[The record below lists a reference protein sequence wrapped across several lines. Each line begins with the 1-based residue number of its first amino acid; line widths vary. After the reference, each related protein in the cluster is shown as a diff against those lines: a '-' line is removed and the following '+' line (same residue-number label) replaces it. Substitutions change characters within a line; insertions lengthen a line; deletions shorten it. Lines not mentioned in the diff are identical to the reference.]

1 MIGVKG
7 TRIALVMLVCASLL
21 QGCARNEAER
31 LQDVKRFIAQG
42 DLPAALIDVKT
53 VLQDNPASPEGR
65 FLLGKTLLLSGDPAG
80 AEIEL
85 RRALEGRHREGDVV
99 PLLASALVA
108 LNRNDSVIGEFADRK
123 LDDPAAQAELRT
135 QVAMALLGAGRVEEA
150 ETTLKEV
157 VASSDHRP
165 AYEALAKIRAA
176 RGDVQ
181 AALAMTRSLLEREP
195 RNAAA
200 WALQGD
206 VLLLGARPDRP
217 AAIEAFQKALNL
229 QPALAD
235 AHAGLLAAL
244 FASGRMDEGRKQLQ
258 AMKAVLPGHLQT
270 RFFETIVALQDGNLV
285 QARESVQRLLK
296 ASPDNPRLL
305 VLAAQVEMQAGAPVQ
320 AEAHLAKS
328 LSLVPS
334 AQPTRR
340 MLASL
345 YLDTGRPKKALEALE
360 PLTIGPAGDPAAHV
374 LAGQAHLMAGN
385 VGAAEAAFARAA
397 TSMPQDSRVR
407 TGQALAQVAKGQV
420 DAGLATLEQVA
431 AADRTALADLPLIN
445 QLIAKR
451 AYAAAMA
458 AVDRYADKVPGR
470 PLPYLLKARVALAQG
485 DNAAGRRALEAALER
500 SPGYVPALTAL
511 GELDISEGKPDAA
524 RARIR
529 AALDRDPA
537 DASLRVA
544 LADFTGRTG
553 GTKEEVVT
561 LMREAIRARPTDATI
576 RADLVDFALAVG
588 DHALALSVAQDAAA
602 ALPDHPLVLDRLG
615 LALQTAG
622 DIPQAIIAY
631 DKVAA
636 GNPSSVTAQLRLA
649 DAKMLAGSYD
659 AALVHARRA
668 LSADPDSVLAQRVAI
683 IAAARAGR
691 AADARALVAQTKQQR
706 KGDVI
711 AWRIEAEAEQ
721 ALGEPDRAVAALRK
735 AQQLKPSTEG
745 ARLLHQVLDA
755 AGMAAEADRH
765 AQAWLKD
772 HPSDLVF
779 LLYLG
784 EAASA
789 RQAYDKA
796 EQLFKHVLRIKPQSL
811 EALNNAAYVMARQKK
826 PGAVAL
832 AEQAVKLAP
841 NRPPLLD
848 TLAVA
853 YAAEGQIKRAL
864 DLQRQVVATSPD
876 SPDYRFTLAQLQLQS
891 GDKDAARENLV
902 KLGKYGRAFS
912 RHEEVNR
919 LLKELAS

>member
-1 MIGVKG
+1 VNRIKG
-7 TRIALVMLVCASLL
+7 TRIALLVLVCASLL

-42 DLPAALIDVKT
+42 DLPAALIDAKT
-53 VLQDNPASPEGR
+53 VLQDNPTSPEGR

-85 RRALEGRHREGDVV
+85 RRALDGRHREDDVV
-99 PLLASALVA
+99 PLLATVLVA
-108 LNRNDSVIGEFADRK
+108 LNRNDQVIGELADRK
-123 LDDPAAQAELRT
+123 LADPASHAELRT
-135 QVAMALLGAGRVEEA
+135 QVALALLGAGRVDQAEA
-150 ETTLKEV
+150 TLKEV
-157 VASSDHRP
+157 LASTDHRP
-165 AYEALAKIRAA
+165 AYEALAKLHAA
-176 RGDVQ
+176 RGDTQ
-181 AALAMTRSLLEREP
+181 AALAMTRSLLERDP

-206 VLLLGARPDRP
+206 VLLLGTRPDRP
-217 AAIEAFQKALNL
+217 GAIDAFQKALNL
-229 QPALAD
+229 QPALAN

-244 FASGRMDEGRKQLQ
+244 FASDRLDEGRKQLQ

-270 RFFETIVALQDGNLV
+270 RFFETIVALQDGNLA

-340 MLASL
+340 MLATL

-360 PLTIGPAGDPAAHV
+360 PLTIGTASDPVAHV
-374 LAGQAHLMAGN
+374 LAGQAHLMAGKLD
-385 VGAAEAAFARAA
+385 AAEAAFARAA

-407 TGQALAQVAKGQV
+407 TGQALSQVAKGQV

-431 AADRTALADLPLIN
+431 ATDKTALADLPLIN
-445 QLIAKR
+445 QLIARR
-451 AYAAAMA
+451 AYPAAMTA
-458 AVDRYADKVPGR
+458 IDRYAAKVPGR
-470 PLPYLLKARVALAQG
+470 PLPYLLRARVALAQG
-485 DNAAGRRALEAALER
+485 DNAGARRALEAALEK
-500 SPGYVPALTAL
+500 SPGYVQALTAL

-524 RARIR
+524 RTRIR

-553 GTKEEVVT
+553 GTKDEVVT

-576 RADLVDFALAVG
+576 RADLIDYALAVG

-602 ALPDHPLVLDRLG
+602 ALSDHPLVLDRLG
-615 LALQTAG
+615 LTLQTTG
-622 DIPQAIIAY
+622 DVRQAIIVF

-636 GNPSSVTAQLRLA
+636 AQPSSVTAQLRLA
-649 DAKMLAGSYD
+649 DAKMLLGSFD
-659 AALVHARRA
+659 AALVNARRA
-668 LSADPDSVLAQRVAI
+668 LSVDPNSVLAQRMAVI
-683 IAAARAGR
+683 VAARAGR
-691 AADARALVAQTKQQR
+691 AADVRALVAQIRQQR
-706 KGDVI
+706 KSDVI

-721 ALGEPDRAVAALRK
+721 SLGQPDRAVAALRK

-745 ARLLHQVLDA
+745 ARLLHQALDG
-755 AGMAAEADRH
+755 AGMTAEADRH

-772 HPSDLVF
+772 HPSDVGF
-779 LLYLG
+779 MMYLG
-784 EAASA
+784 EAAVA
-789 RQAYDKA
+789 HQAYDKA
-796 EQLFKHVLRIKPQSL
+796 EQLFKSVLRVKPRSL
-811 EALNNAAYVMARQKK
+811 EALNNAAYVMAQMKK

-848 TLAVA
+848 TLALA
-853 YAAEGQIKRAL
+853 YAAEGQMKRAL
-864 DLQRQVVATSPD
+864 ELQGQVVATSPD
-876 SPDYRFTLAQLQLQS
+876 LPDYRFTLAQLQLQS

-902 KLGKYGRAFS
+902 KLSKYGRAFS
-912 RHEEVNR
+912 RHEEVSR